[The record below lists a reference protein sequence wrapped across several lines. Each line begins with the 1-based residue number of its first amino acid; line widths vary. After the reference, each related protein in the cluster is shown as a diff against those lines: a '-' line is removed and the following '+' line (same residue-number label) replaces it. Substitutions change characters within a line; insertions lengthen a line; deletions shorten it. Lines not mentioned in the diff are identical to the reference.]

1 MSEKTNLM
9 ETEFAVE
16 KASAAKVPNPLG
28 YQPVGKLLLSFSVPA
43 IIQMLVNSIY
53 NIVDQIFIGQGVGY
67 LGNAATTV
75 VFPIMTLIMAFA
87 SMIGTGGAAF
97 ASIKLG
103 EREDKVAEKALSNQ
117 YILAVLVGVL
127 VMVLGL
133 VFIKPLLSLFGA
145 KDSVMPYALDY
156 GSIILIGA
164 PFSTL
169 GISLSN
175 MARSDGSPRMSMY
188 SVLIG
193 AILNCGLDPFY
204 IFVLDW
210 GVKGAAVAT
219 ITSQILTAVIL
230 TVYFLKFGKHMR
242 LKVHS
247 IKLDFKIWWQ
257 IIALGFSGAITQ
269 GVACVMQTVMNNS
282 LVYYGDLDP
291 QVGGDVALSAMGIV
305 MKIVMILV
313 SVGLGVGIGGQ
324 PIYGFNYGARQP
336 ERIKKCYF
344 LALKVSTALIFV
356 GWLMCQLFPNQIL
369 SIFGDE
375 GTGFTNF
382 AVQCMH
388 IFTFAIVLSGF
399 QMVSTQYFQATG
411 QPLKASLLSSLRQL
425 VLLVPLILILP
436 LFVGLKGI
444 LYAGPCADIGST
456 IIVFCFMRVEIK
468 KLNRWIAEKSEK
480 SGEMLSERE
489 TYPSK

>member
-1 MSEKTNLM
+1 M
-9 ETEFAVE
+9 ETGFSEGE
-16 KASAAKVPNPLG
+16 TSSANVPNPLG

-75 VFPIMTLIMAFA
+75 VFPIMTLILAFA
-87 SMIGTGGAAF
+87 SMIGTGGAAY

-103 EREDKVAEKALSNQ
+103 EKEDEVAERTLTNQ
-117 YILAVLVGVL
+117 YVLAALVGIA
-127 VMVLGL
+127 VMILGL
-133 VFIKPLLSLFGA
+133 IFIKPLLLLFGA
-145 KDSVMPYALDY
+145 TDSVMPYALDY

-204 IFVLDW
+204 IFVLGW

-242 LKVHS
+242 LKARSVRP
-247 IKLDFKIWWQ
+247 DFRIWRR
-257 IIALGFSGAITQ
+257 ILALGFSGAITQ
-269 GVACVMQTVMNNS
+269 GVACLMQTVMNNS
-282 LVYYGDLDP
+282 LVYYGNLDP
-291 QVGGDVALSAMGIV
+291 RVGGDVALSAMGIV

-313 SVGLGVGIGGQ
+313 SVGLGVGIGAQ
-324 PIYGFNYGARQP
+324 PIFGFNYGAKQP
-336 ERIKKCYF
+336 KRIKKCYF
-344 LALKVSTALIFV
+344 LALKVSTALIFI
-356 GWLMCQLFPNQIL
+356 GWLMCQLYPRQIL
-369 SIFGDE
+369 SVFGNADA
-375 GTGFTNF
+375 GFTNF

-388 IFTFAIVLSGF
+388 IFTFAIILSGF
-399 QMVSTQYFQATG
+399 QMISTQYFQATG
-411 QPLKASLLSSLRQL
+411 QPVKASLLSALRQL
-425 VLLVPLILILP
+425 LLLVPLILILP
-436 LFVGLKGI
+436 LFFGLRGI
-444 LYAGPCADIGST
+444 LYAGPAADVGST
-456 IIVFCFMRVEIK
+456 IIVFCFMRVEMK
-468 KLNRWIAEKSEK
+468 KINLWIAEEAGKT
-480 SGEMLSERE
+480 GRDDYEMESCLSE
-489 TYPSK
+489 